1 MQNRSAGRFVTSVLL
16 VFFLLTSSLS
26 AQSLPPAP
34 SETSTTEP
42 QVTEPTPLKS
52 PPILSRDQF
61 FSKGFVQQLL
71 KDQRSI
77 WTSPARIKTSD
88 AKWFVPL
95 AGATTLLFTEDSQ
108 ISHRFDHVPSLQK
121 TSLKI
126 SQVGT
131 YAPFGVPGAFLAL
144 GKLTGNDRLADTG
157 KRGFQ
162 AALYSTL
169 ASQGLK
175 LVTERTRPY
184 MGGDGH
190 FWNGGNFLSI
200 GPFDGGM
207 GTCQSRF
214 RRIFIQASCENRHV
228 QLCDR
233 R

>member
-1 MQNRSAGRFVTSVLL
+1 MQNRSRSRFVTSVLL

-26 AQSLPPAP
+26 AQSFPPAP
-34 SETSTTEP
+34 SETSTPEP
-42 QVTEPTPLKS
+42 QVTEQTPLKS

-88 AKWFVPL
+88 AKWFVSL
-95 AGATTLLFTEDSQ
+95 AGATAFLFTQDNQ
-108 ISHRFDHVPSLQK
+108 ISHRFDHDPSLQK

-144 GKLTGNDRLADTG
+144 GKLTGNERFEETG
-157 KRGFQ
+157 KFGLQ

-175 LVTERTRPY
+175 LVSDRTRPY
-184 MGGDGH
+184 VGEMDT
-190 FWNGGNFLSI
+190 F
-200 GPFDGGM
+200 GM
-207 GTCQSRF
+207 AETRF
-214 RRIFIQASCENRHV
+214 HRCIRWRPGRSPKS
-228 QLCDR
+228 
-233 R
+233 